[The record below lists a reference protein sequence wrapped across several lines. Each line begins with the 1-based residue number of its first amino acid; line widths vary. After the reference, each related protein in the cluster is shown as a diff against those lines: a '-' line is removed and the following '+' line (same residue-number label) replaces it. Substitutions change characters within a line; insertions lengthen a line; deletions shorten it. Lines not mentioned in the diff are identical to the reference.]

1 MLNKIANLELLIEKA
16 KTLKSKNFKP
26 GYDGMT
32 AAGALLWL
40 RINGER
46 TCRDILK
53 GEYSPTPATAFQ
65 TAKKSGGYRKISKL
79 AALDTIVQYAIIDVI
94 NSKCEAVFYPESFAY
109 REGKGVGSAIELFRI
124 NAGSYR
130 YAAKIDPIGC
140 FDNIDYTVLRSAII
154 DILNDNKT
162 VDLIMRFA
170 RAPYVEQGEL
180 MYPEK
185 GIMQG
190 APLSPLLCNIYLHQ
204 LDGFLKGQ
212 SITFIRYADDV
223 IIFADSLENIQSQT
237 EAIRRFMETV
247 LKLNVNEKKFQI
259 DAPVNLK
266 FLGYKFKSDKKGI
279 IALESEYSPQAS
291 YHLWHESELRNSRAT
306 IEILSDGILRQKDY
320 SAAFE
325 TNVSD
330 RNIPVETTDSI
341 NIYSDVI
348 FDSGFLKTALKNQIE
363 INIFEKSGNML
374 GSFTPFAPLKSPR
387 TTFEQLNAYYDEQR
401 RMNLAKQFVLGSI
414 HNLRLNIRYYNKQNP
429 QKHFEDAINET
440 YEIAKKIRGAMDY
453 THLLLSEARAREI
466 YYSCFDL
473 FITNHDFYF
482 EKRTR
487 KPPKNEVNSMIS
499 FGNTV
504 LYNIIATE
512 INKSALDVRIGFL
525 HATGNRK
532 QSLNLDIAELFKPLI
547 VDRTIFML
555 VNKKMIK
562 KCHFDYD
569 NNDSVALNQS
579 GKQVFLRAIYEK
591 MDSVITEKSKK
602 VDYRQIIKSE
612 IYKLVRCFRENT
624 GYSSFKQVR

>member
-1 MLNKIANLELLIEKA
+1 MLNKIANLDFLIGKA
-16 KTLKSKNFKP
+16 QMLKSKNFKP

-40 RINGER
+40 QINGKR

-53 GEYSPTPATAFQ
+53 CEYSPTPATTFQ
-65 TAKKSGGYRKISKL
+65 TAKKNGGYRKISKL
-79 AALDTIVQYAIIDVI
+79 AALDTIIQYAIIDVI
-94 NSKCEAVFYPESFAY
+94 NPKCEEVFFPESFAY
-109 REGKGVGSAIELFRI
+109 REGKGVGAAVELFCI
-124 NAGSYR
+124 YAGKYR
-130 YAAKIDPIGC
+130 YAAKIDPLAC
-140 FDNIDYTVLRSAII
+140 FDNIDYTVLRSAIV

-162 VDLIMRFA
+162 TDLIMCFA
-170 RAPYVEQGEL
+170 RAPYIEQGEAI
-180 MYPEK
+180 YPEK

-190 APLSPLLCNIYLHQ
+190 APLSPLLCNIYLHR
-204 LDGFLKGQ
+204 LDAFLKEQ
-212 SITFIRYADDV
+212 SVDFIRYADDV
-223 IIFADSLENIQSQT
+223 IIFADSLENIQSQAK
-237 EAIRRFMETV
+237 AIRCFMKTA

-259 DAPVNLK
+259 EAPVNLK
-266 FLGYKFKSDKKGI
+266 FLGYKFKTDKKGI
-279 IALESEYSPQAS
+279 IALESDSSLQAS
-291 YHLWHESELRNSRAT
+291 YSLWHNAELRNNRAT
-306 IEILSDGILRQKDY
+306 IEVLSDGILRQKDY
-320 SAAFE
+320 SAVFE
-325 TNVSD
+325 TSVSD
-330 RNIPVETTDSI
+330 RNIPLETTDSI

-363 INIFEKSGNML
+363 INVFEKSGNLL
-374 GSFTPFAPLKSPR
+374 GSFTPFVPLKSPK
-387 TTFEQLNAYYDEQR
+387 TTFEQLSAYYDEQR

-429 QKHFEDAINET
+429 QKHYEEAINET
-440 YEIAKKIRGAMDY
+440 YEIAKKIRGVTDY
-453 THLLLSEARAREI
+453 THLLLSEARARET

-473 FITNHDFYF
+473 FITNRDFCF

-487 KPPKNEVNSMIS
+487 KPPKNEINSMIS

-555 VNKKMIK
+555 VNKKIIK
-562 KCHFDYD
+562 RCHFDYE
-569 NNDSVALNQS
+569 NNDSVMLNQN
-579 GKQVFLRAIYEK
+579 GKQIFLRAIYEK
-591 MDSVITEKSKK
+591 MDSAITEKNEKA
-602 VDYRQIIKSE
+602 DYRQIIKAE

-624 GYSSFKQVR
+624 CYSSFKQVR